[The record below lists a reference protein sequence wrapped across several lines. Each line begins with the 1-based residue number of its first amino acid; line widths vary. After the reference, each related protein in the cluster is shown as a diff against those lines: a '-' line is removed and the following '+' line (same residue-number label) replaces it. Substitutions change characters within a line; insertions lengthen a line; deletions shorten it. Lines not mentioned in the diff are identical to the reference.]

1 MAHFDTESIKPHRPN
16 PYQRPRAD
24 SPAHLSLRSATLG
37 NDSTNSLASALSR
50 NSNLSYKKGEKIG
63 SGAFGTVY
71 QGLCEQTGSLVAI
84 KEMTVPRGDGKI
96 NKLLQEIQL
105 MAKLS
110 HPNIVLYLGAKHD
123 ADLGVLRIYQEW
135 VPGGSIDTLLKKYG
149 KLSEAIVRHY
159 ASRTLEALDY
169 LHRNNI
175 IHRDV
180 KGGNVL
186 VTDKGEVKLADFG
199 TSVMM
204 AGETQD
210 GGASALC
217 GTPYFMAPE
226 VMTGETYGR
235 KTDVW
240 SLGGLLVQMAT
251 GEPPWRCLKFQ
262 GVPQLLLHVVAAK
275 SAPPL
280 EAYPH
285 LSMHLRSAILSCC
298 HPDPELR
305 PLAWDV
311 LALPFFLD
319 RVDSPLTPG
328 TPSSFT
334 SRGNPYARKVCAR
347 PAVNPYARTN
357 ILDTLE
363 AVPNEGSVLRQR
375 YADRP
380 NVLNT
385 TEKAAFDALVDGLDE
400 DESDDE
406 TTPKSDGEYTATWE
420 SEESPKVARFRP
432 TMPTSPEGDEEEA
445 EELTIEDAHMRGFL
459 TAAEYQRQL
468 HAGHHTFVKPNR

>member
-1 MAHFDTESIKPHRPN
+1 M
-16 PYQRPRAD
+16 
-24 SPAHLSLRSATLG
+24 
-37 NDSTNSLASALSR
+37 
-50 NSNLSYKKGEKIG
+50 
-63 SGAFGTVY
+63 
-71 QGLCEQTGSLVAI
+71 
-84 KEMTVPRGDGKI
+84 
-96 NKLLQEIQL
+96 
-105 MAKLS
+105 
-110 HPNIVLYLGAKHD
+110 
-123 ADLGVLRIYQEW
+123 
-135 VPGGSIDTLLKKYG
+135 
-149 KLSEAIVRHY
+149 
-159 ASRTLEALDY
+159 Y
-169 LHRNNI
+169 LHENHI
-175 IHRDV
+175 IHRDI
-180 KGGNVL
+180 KCGNVL
-186 VTDKGEVKLADFG
+186 IDQHGVAKLADFG
-199 TSVMM
+199 ASHRLG
-204 AGETQD
+204 AD
-210 GGASALC
+210 GTLTRDAKLTMR

-305 PLAWDV
+305 PLARDV